1 MLEPHI
7 ARIKKDREDPA
18 HEMHGQPLTFKE
30 LVADASAAEMVQFQ
44 VSGVCSMNGA
54 NNVADGGWGY
64 CIFGCAVSEV
74 EVDVITGETT
84 ILSSKILYD
93 CGQSL
98 NPMIDCGQAE
108 GGFMQGVG
116 FFLREKVELGELGE
130 LKTDGTWEYKIPSSQ
145 DVPLDFQVEFFPRKF
160 EQGVNFSK
168 GSGEPPLVLAASV
181 FFAVRQA
188 IGAARKD
195 FGHPAEFRLDTPATS
210 RDIALAIGAKM
221 DATVA
226 RM

>member
-1 MLEPHI
+1 MMSAL
-7 ARIKKDREDPA
+7 
-18 HEMHGQPLTFKE
+18 PLQIPGICKFNDTDK
-30 LVADASAAEMVQFQ
+30 SAWG
-44 VSGVCSMNGA
+44 S
-54 NNVADGGWGY
+54 WGY
-64 CIFGCAVSEV
+64 CIFGCALSEV

-93 CGQSL
+93 SGQSL

-116 FFLREKVELGELGE
+116 FFLREKVEVNGTTGELQ
-130 LKTDGTWEYKIPSSQ
+130 TDGTWEYKIPSSQ

-195 FGHPAEFRLDTPATS
+195 FGHPPEFRLDTPATS

-226 RM
+226 